1 MKIRVPRELKKLAAF
16 VSAPLYIVGGFV
28 RNSVLFGDNEL
39 RDDTDI
45 DICGSLTP
53 DQIRKELE
61 GIASVKDVNPRI
73 GTVLIVYSGRSFEY
87 TTFRRDSYPIGGKH
101 TPESVEFVSDLE
113 TDSKRRDFT
122 VNALYCDIL
131 TNEVIDVTGGLDD
144 IKAKCIRTVR
154 SPHETFGEDG
164 LRLLRMIRFACELGF
179 DIDPETSKGAFDS
192 KDQLRDITVERKREE
207 LQKILQSDKKYGR
220 KNGAFEGIKKMHAC
234 GLWIPFWNHPI
245 FDEIANKDFS
255 VLKRTPYDQRIHVFA
270 LILCKND
277 HEVIDA
283 VFGRDGLGYPKEL
296 VREIHLDAVL
306 AYNDWSD
313 TVKYLLFIA
322 KYSLK
327 LSHFVLIA
335 KALSLEGN
343 PHDAM
348 VFIRRKKFPLR
359 PSDIG
364 VTEEMFDEAGIYGSD
379 RADVLDKLMY
389 EIYERGYSLSKD
401 EIKKFLTK
409 FKGGNN
415 GN

>member
-1 MKIRVPRELKKLAAF
+1 MKIRVPRELKKLVAF

-39 RDDTDI
+39 RDDTDL

-73 GTVLIVYSGRSFEY
+73 GTVLIIYCGRSFEY

-101 TPESVEFVSDLE
+101 TPQSVEFVSDLE

-122 VNALYCDIL
+122 VNALYCDIM

-144 IKAKCIRTVR
+144 IKAKRIRTVR

-179 DIDPETSKGAFDS
+179 DIAPETVKGAFDS
-192 KDQLRDITVERKREE
+192 RDQLRDITVERKREE

-220 KNGAFEGIKKMHAC
+220 KNGAVEGIQKMHSC
-234 GLWIPFWNHPI
+234 GLWRPFWDHPI

-255 VLKRTPYDQRIHVFA
+255 ALEHTPYEQRIHVFA
-270 LILCKND
+270 LILCKKD
-277 HEVIDA
+277 HELIDA

-296 VREIHLDAVL
+296 VREIHLDAEL
-306 AYNDWSD
+306 AYNDWTDS
-313 TVKYLLFIA
+313 VKYLLFIA

-335 KALSLEGN
+335 NALSLEGD
-343 PHDAM
+343 PYEAM
-348 VFIRRKKFPLR
+348 VFIRRKRFPLK

-364 VTEEMFDEAGIYGSD
+364 VTEEMFHEAGIYGSD
-379 RADVLDKLMY
+379 RTDVLDKMMY
-389 EIYERGYSLSKD
+389 EIYSRGYNISKD
-401 EIKKFLTK
+401 EIKRFLTE